1 MHTKRATENAALQVV
16 YIPNESLCNAWSVEK
31 RNASDFASVDPEP
44 SIKGNTVPTIYFKLV
59 ILVSYY
65 TFVYYRYSDV
75 CYYYILNDLMMYYCN
90 VKSTPLYGY
99 QATGMMYTHNTHSI
113 CAGVPAES
121 TSQTYTCVLTY
132 CKTSTPDQE
141 YTHMYVRTYLKVDRG
156 SWGVMCKKGELLLRF
171 NDGD

>member
-1 MHTKRATENAALQVV
+1 MHTKKATENAALQVV
-16 YIPNESLCNAWSVEK
+16 YIPNESLCNTWSVEK
-31 RNASDFASVDPEP
+31 RNASDLNFASVDPEP

-99 QATGMMYTHNTHSI
+99 
-113 CAGVPAES
+113 
-121 TSQTYTCVLTY
+121 
-132 CKTSTPDQE
+132 
-141 YTHMYVRTYLKVDRG
+141 R
-156 SWGVMCKKGELLLRF
+156 LRA
-171 NDGD
+171 